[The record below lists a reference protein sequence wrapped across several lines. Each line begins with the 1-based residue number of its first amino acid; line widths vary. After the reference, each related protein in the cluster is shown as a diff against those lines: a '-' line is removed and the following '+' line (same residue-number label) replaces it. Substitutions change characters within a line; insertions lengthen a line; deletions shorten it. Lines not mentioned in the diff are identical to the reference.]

1 MTDHSKNDKT
11 NRDLI
16 EQNAKGTG
24 RIFWWKVA
32 VYGFLLCLV
41 AVGVLWAFNTNTKLS
56 AQERMINELKKTTLR
71 DSTPVMQS
79 SDVRILVEE
88 STKETLNTY
97 INSQNSFLEIIGVL
111 ITVLV
116 AVFGFAVP
124 FLTNKEVRESNEKW
138 LRERTEES
146 KNKISSQMGA
156 ELNKSKGE
164 ISDQM
169 NAELNKSKEEISNEL
184 KEGLKQLND
193 ETDRQ
198 KKEINELKDR
208 IEKILKNIQ
217 DLAEHAESLKEVNEE
232 SDIDRKIAKL
242 EEEIKKNANYPAE
255 GFYELGLAQIEN
267 GEIDDAVSN
276 FMIAIDRKPDY
287 AEAYHALAKA
297 YCNKHDYK
305 KAWENIEKAISLKS
319 NDNEILMTRC
329 QIFKGWGLIENA
341 KKDAEHGIKLAT
353 KAENADLLTK
363 FRRLQAELSGI
374 KDTDETPIEISVGKE
389 TFRMVRVKGGVF
401 TMGATAE
408 QGDEAYPIESP
419 AHSVLLDNYC
429 IGETVVTQGLW
440 KAVMGSN
447 PSRWKGD
454 DLPVENV
461 SWNDAQEFVKRLNH
475 ETGKSFRLPTE
486 AEWEYAARG
495 GSKSQGYKYSGS
507 YILDEVAWYED
518 NSGEKTH
525 PVREKKANELGLYDM
540 SGNVWEWC
548 QDWFGKYSGD
558 AQSNPQGPTSGSNRV
573 LRGGS
578 WYGNAGCCRVSFRIY
593 DTPSFH
599 YDFVGF
605 RLVMCP

>member
-24 RIFWWKVA
+24 RIFWGKVA
-32 VYGFLLCLV
+32 VYGLLLCLV
-41 AVGVLWAFNTNTKLS
+41 AVGVLWAFNTNAKVS
-56 AQERMINELKKTTLR
+56 SQEQIINELKEMNLR

-138 LRERTEES
+138 LREKTEES
-146 KNKISSQMGA
+146 KNKISNQMSS
-156 ELNKSKGE
+156 EL
-164 ISDQM
+164 D
-169 NAELNKSKEEISNEL
+169 KSKEEISNEL
-184 KEGLKQLND
+184 KEGLKQLKE
-193 ETDRQ
+193 ETERQ
-198 KKEINELKDR
+198 KKEINELKEKF
-208 IEKILKNIQ
+208 EKILDNKQN
-217 DLAEHAESLKEVNEE
+217 LAEHAESLKEVNEE

-287 AEAYHALAKA
+287 AEAYHALSKA
-297 YCNKHDYK
+297 YCNKPDYK
-305 KAWENIEKAISLKS
+305 KAWEYIEKAILLKPEDS
-319 NDNEILMTRC
+319 EMLMTRC
-329 QIFKGWGLIENA
+329 QIFKGWGLIENI
-341 KKDAEHGIKLAT
+341 KKDAEHGIELAK
-353 KAENADLLTK
+353 KAGNGGLLTD
-363 FRRLQAELSGI
+363 FRRLQDELSQI
-374 KDTDETPIEISVGKE
+374 KDTDESPIEISVGKE
-389 TFRMVRVKGGVF
+389 TFRLVKVKGGVF
-401 TMGATAE
+401 TMGATSE
-408 QGDEAYPIESP
+408 QRDEADSDESP

-447 PSRWKGD
+447 PSKWEGD
-454 DLPVENV
+454 DLPVEGV

-475 ETGKSFRLPTE
+475 ETGRTFRLPTE

-495 GSKSQGYKYSGS
+495 GSKSRGYKYSGS
-507 YILDEVAWYED
+507 EDLDEVAWYKY
-518 NSGEKTH
+518 NSGGKTH
-525 PVREKKANELGLYDM
+525 PVKGRRANELGLYDM

-548 QDWFGKYSGD
+548 HDWFGVYSGD
-558 AQSNPQGPTSGSNRV
+558 AQLNPQGPTSGSYRV

-578 WYGNAGCCRVSFRIY
+578 WGSIARYCRVSYRGYIAPLSR
-593 DTPSFH
+593 DG
-599 YDFVGF
+599 DVGF
-605 RLVMCP
+605 RLVMCS

>member
-24 RIFWWKVA
+24 RIFWLKVA
-32 VYGFLLCLV
+32 VYGLLLCLV
-41 AVGVLWAFNTNTKLS
+41 AVGVLWAFNTNTKIS
-56 AQERMINELKKTTLR
+56 AQERIINELKKNTLQ

-116 AVFGFAVP
+116 AVFGFVVP

-138 LRERTEES
+138 LREKTEES

-156 ELNKSKGE
+156 ELKKSKGE
-164 ISDQM
+164 ISD
-169 NAELNKSKEEISNEL
+169 ELSKGLNQLKEETE
-184 KEGLKQLND
+184 
-193 ETDRQ
+193 RQ
-198 KKEINELKDR
+198 KKEINELKEKF
-208 IEKILKNIQ
+208 EKILDNKQN
-217 DLAEHAESLKEVNEE
+217 LAEHAESLKEVNEE
-232 SDIDRKIAKL
+232 SDIDKKIAKL
-242 EEEIKKNANYPAE
+242 KEEITKHSNDYPAE
-255 GFYELGLAQIEN
+255 GYYELGLAYSEK
-267 GEIDDAVSN
+267 GELDDAVSH
-276 FMIAIDRKPDY
+276 FMIAIDKKPDY
-287 AEAYHALAKA
+287 ADAYHALAKA
-297 YCNKHDYK
+297 LCNKTDYN
-305 KAWENIEKAISLKS
+305 KAWEYIEKSILLKPDDS
-319 NDNEILMTRC
+319 EMLMTRC
-329 QIFKGWGLIENA
+329 QIYKNKGLIENA

-389 TFRMVRVKGGVF
+389 TFRMVKVKGGVF

-419 AHSVLLDNYC
+419 THSVLLDNYC
-429 IGETVVTQGLW
+429 IGETVVTQSLW
-440 KAVMGSN
+440 KAVMGDN
-447 PSRWKGD
+447 PSRFKD
-454 DLPVENV
+454 DNLPVEGV
-461 SWNDAQEFVKRLNH
+461 SWDDAQEFVNRLNH
-475 ETGKSFRLPTE
+475 ETNRTFRLPTE

-495 GSKSQGYKYSGS
+495 GSKSRGYKYSGS
-507 YILDEVAWYED
+507 DNLDVVAWYNGD
-518 NSGEKTH
+518 SGGKTH
-525 PVREKKANELGLYDM
+525 PVKGRRANELGLYDM

-548 QDWFGKYSGD
+548 QDWIGVYSGD
-558 AQSNPQGPTSGSNRV
+558 AQLNPQGPSSGSDRV

-578 WYGNAGCCRVSFRIY
+578 WGSLARYCRVSYRGS
-593 DTPSFH
+593 DTPMLH
-599 YDFVGF
+599 LNGVGF

>member
-32 VYGFLLCLV
+32 VYGLLLCLV
-41 AVGVLWAFNTNTKLS
+41 AVGVLWAFNTNTKVS

-138 LRERTEES
+138 LREKTEES

-156 ELNKSKGE
+156 EL
-164 ISDQM
+164 D
-169 NAELNKSKEEISNEL
+169 KSKEEISNEL
-184 KEGLKQLND
+184 KEGLKQLKE

-198 KKEINELKDR
+198 KKEINELKEKF
-208 IEKILKNIQ
+208 EKILKNKQ

-232 SDIDRKIAKL
+232 SNIDRKIARLK
-242 EEEIKKNANYPAE
+242 EEIKNNTNYPAE
-255 GFYELGLAQIEN
+255 GYYELGLAQSEN

-297 YCNKHDYK
+297 YCNKPDYK
-305 KAWENIEKAISLKS
+305 KAWENIEKAILLKQE
-319 NDNEILMTRC
+319 DGEMLMTRC
-329 QIFKGWGLIENA
+329 QIFKGWGLIENI
-341 KKDAEHGIKLAT
+341 KKDAGHGIELAK
-353 KAENADLLTK
+353 KAGNGGLLTD
-363 FRRLQAELSGI
+363 FRRLQDELSGI
-374 KDTDETPIEISVGKE
+374 KETDEPPIDISVDKE
-389 TFRMVRVKGGVF
+389 TFRMVKVKGGVF
-401 TMGATAE
+401 TMGATSE
-408 QGDEAYPIESP
+408 QRDEADSDESP

-429 IGETVVTQGLW
+429 IGETLVTQGLW

-495 GSKSQGYKYSGS
+495 GSKSRGYKYSGS
-507 YILDEVAWYED
+507 DDLDEVAWYKD
-518 NSGEKTH
+518 NSGGKTH
-525 PVREKKANELGLYDM
+525 PVKGRRANELGLYDM

-548 QDWFGKYSGD
+548 QDWIGVYSGD
-558 AQSNPQGPTSGSNRV
+558 AQLNPQGPTSGSYRV

-578 WYGNAGCCRVSFRIY
+578 WYCNAGGCRVSYRNY
-593 DTPSFH
+593 YAPMGH
-599 YDFVGF
+599 YSYMGF

>member
-1 MTDHSKNDKT
+1 MFDEMTDHSKNDKT

-24 RIFWWKVA
+24 RIFWGKVA
-32 VYGFLLCLV
+32 VYGLLLCLV
-41 AVGVLWAFNTNTKLS
+41 AVGVLWAFNTNTKVS
-56 AQERMINELKKTTLR
+56 SQEQKINELKEMNLR
-71 DSTPVMQS
+71 DSTPGMQP

-124 FLTNKEVRESNEKW
+124 FLTNREVRESNEKW
-138 LRERTEES
+138 LREKTEES
-146 KNKISSQMGA
+146 KNKISNQMSS
-156 ELNKSKGE
+156 EL
-164 ISDQM
+164 D
-169 NAELNKSKEEISNEL
+169 KSKEEISNEL
-184 KEGLKQLND
+184 KEGLKQLKE
-193 ETDRQ
+193 ETERQ
-198 KKEINELKDR
+198 KKEINELKEKF
-208 IEKILKNIQ
+208 EKILKNKQ

-242 EEEIKKNANYPAE
+242 KEEIKKHPNDYPAE
-255 GFYELGLAQIEN
+255 GYYELGLAQSEN
-267 GEIDDAVSN
+267 GEIEDAVSN

-287 AEAYHALAKA
+287 VEAYHALAKA

-305 KAWENIEKAISLKS
+305 KAWENIEKAILLKQEDS
-319 NDNEILMTRC
+319 EMLMTRC
-329 QIFKGWGLIENA
+329 QIYKNKGLIEEA
-341 KKDAEHGIKLAT
+341 KKDAEHGIELAK
-353 KAENADLLTK
+353 KAGNGGLLTD
-363 FRRLQAELSGI
+363 FRRLQDELSQI
-374 KDTDETPIEISVGKE
+374 KDTDEPLIDISVGKE
-389 TFRMVRVKGGVF
+389 TFRMVKVKGGVF
-401 TMGATAE
+401 TMGATSE
-408 QGDEAYPIESP
+408 QRDEADSDESP

-447 PSRWKGD
+447 PSKWEGD
-454 DLPVENV
+454 DLPVERV

-475 ETGKSFRLPTE
+475 ETDRTFRLPTE

-495 GSKSQGYKYSGS
+495 GSKSRGYKYSGS
-507 YILDEVAWYED
+507 DNLDVVAWYKD
-518 NSGEKTH
+518 NSGGKTH
-525 PVREKKANELGLYDM
+525 PVKGRRANELGLYDM

-548 QDWFGKYSGD
+548 QDWYGVYSGD
-558 AQSNPQGPTSGSNRV
+558 AQLNPQGPTSGSCRV

-578 WYGNAGCCRVSFRIY
+578 WLNDARDCRVSCRDFL
-593 DTPSFH
+593 TPV
-599 YDFVGF
+599 YRYYVGF

>member
-16 EQNAKGTG
+16 EQDAKGTG

-32 VYGFLLCLV
+32 VYGLLLCLV
-41 AVGVLWAFNTNTKLS
+41 AVGVMWAFNTNTKVI
-56 AQERMINELKKTTLR
+56 AQGRMINELKKTNLR
-71 DSTPVMQS
+71 DSTPVMQP

-138 LRERTEES
+138 LREKTEES

-156 ELNKSKGE
+156 ELK
-164 ISDQM
+164 
-169 NAELNKSKEEISNEL
+169 KSKEEISNEL
-184 KEGLKQLND
+184 KEGLKQLKE
-193 ETDRQ
+193 ETERQ
-198 KKEINELKDR
+198 KREINELKEKF
-208 IEKILKNIQ
+208 EKILKNKQ

-232 SDIDRKIAKL
+232 SDIDKKIAKL
-242 EEEIKKNANYPAE
+242 KEEITKHPNDYPAE
-255 GFYELGLAQIEN
+255 GYYELGLAYSEK
-267 GEIDDAVSN
+267 GELDDAVSH
-276 FMIAIDRKPDY
+276 FMIAIDKKPDY
-287 AEAYHALAKA
+287 ADAYHALAKA
-297 YCNKHDYK
+297 LCNKPDYN
-305 KAWENIEKAISLKS
+305 KAWEYIEKSILLKPEDS
-319 NDNEILMTRC
+319 EMLMTRC

-389 TFRMVRVKGGVF
+389 TFRMVKVKGGVF
-401 TMGATAE
+401 TMGATSE
-408 QGDEAYPIESP
+408 QGDEAFSVELP
-419 AHSVLLDNYC
+419 AHRVLLDDYC

-447 PSRWKGD
+447 PSKWEGD
-454 DLPVENV
+454 DLPVERV

-475 ETGKSFRLPTE
+475 ETGRTFRLPTE

-495 GSKSQGYKYSGS
+495 GSKSRGYKYSGS
-507 YILDEVAWYED
+507 DDLDEVAWYED
-518 NSGEKTH
+518 NSGDKTH

-558 AQSNPQGPTSGSNRV
+558 AQPNPQGPTSGSRRV
-573 LRGGS
+573 LRGGG
-578 WYGNAGCCRVSFRIY
+578 WGYDARGCRVSCRDY
-593 DTPSFH
+593 LTPMSHNFIL
-599 YDFVGF
+599 GF